1 MNSLIS
7 QITQRI
13 QELERKE
20 KLVILAASAF
30 LAFLAFFLLVCV
42 PIYDY
47 REKQRNSYEKSLDL
61 LLYLQSTEEEAR
73 DVVKKGGAK
82 QMSGQMLLTK
92 VTRTAKTAGIQPTRL
107 QPEGNDS
114 VSIWFDSVSY
124 RELMLFFER
133 LQTRETIYI
142 IQLSID
148 KGNESGKVSSRVT
161 VRS

>member
-1 MNSLIS
+1 MSALIL
-7 QITQRI
+7 QIRQRI

-20 KLVILAASAF
+20 KLAILALLVF
-30 LAFLAFFLLVCV
+30 LALLTFFLLVWL
-42 PIYDY
+42 PIYEY
-47 REKQRNSYEKSLDL
+47 KEKQRDSYEKSLDL

-73 DVVKKGGAK
+73 SVKVEGAK
-82 QMSGQMLLTK
+82 RMSGQTLLTK
-92 VTRTAKTAGIQPTRL
+92 VTRTAKTAGIQPSRL

-124 RELMLFFER
+124 RELMLFLER
-133 LQTRETIYI
+133 LESREAIYI

-148 KGNESGKVSSRVT
+148 KGNQSGKISSRVT

>member
-1 MNSLIS
+1 MSALIL
-7 QITQRI
+7 QIRQRI

-20 KLVILAASAF
+20 KLAILALSVF
-30 LAFLAFFLLVCV
+30 LALLTFFLVIWF
-42 PIYDY
+42 PIYESK
-47 REKQRNSYEKSLDL
+47 EKRRDSYERSLDL

-73 DVVKKGGAK
+73 SVKVDGSKR
-82 QMSGQMLLTK
+82 MSGQTLLTK
-92 VTRTAKTAGIQPTRL
+92 VTRTAKTAGIQPSRL

-124 RELMLFFER
+124 RELMLFLER
-133 LQTRETIYI
+133 LESREAIYI

-148 KGNESGKVSSRVT
+148 KGNQSGKISSRVT

>member
-1 MNSLIS
+1 MSALIL
-7 QITQRI
+7 QIRQRI

-20 KLVILAASAF
+20 KLAILALSVF
-30 LAFLAFFLLVCV
+30 LALLTFFLVIWF
-42 PIYDY
+42 PIYEY
-47 REKQRNSYEKSLDL
+47 KEKRRDSYERSLDL

-73 DVVKKGGAK
+73 SVKVDGSKR
-82 QMSGQMLLTK
+82 MSGQTLLTK
-92 VTRTAKTAGIQPTRL
+92 VTRTAKTAGIQPSRL

-124 RELMLFFER
+124 RELMLFLER
-133 LQTRETIYI
+133 LESREAIYI

-148 KGNESGKVSSRVT
+148 KGNQSGKISSRVT

>member
-1 MNSLIS
+1 MSALIL
-7 QITQRI
+7 QIRQRI

-20 KLVILAASAF
+20 KLAILALSVF
-30 LAFLAFFLLVCV
+30 LALLTFFLVIWF
-42 PIYDY
+42 PIYEY
-47 REKQRNSYEKSLDL
+47 KEKQRDSYERSLDL

-73 DVVKKGGAK
+73 SVKVDGSKR
-82 QMSGQMLLTK
+82 MSGQTLLTK
-92 VTRTAKTAGIQPTRL
+92 VTRTAKTAGIQPSRL

-133 LQTRETIYI
+133 LQSREAIYI

-148 KGNESGKVSSRVT
+148 KGNQSGKISSRVT

>member
-1 MNSLIS
+1 MSALIL
-7 QITQRI
+7 QIRQRI

-20 KLVILAASAF
+20 KLAILALSVF
-30 LAFLAFFLLVCV
+30 LALLTFFLVIWI
-42 PIYDY
+42 PIYEY
-47 REKQRNSYEKSLDL
+47 KEKQRDSYEKSLDL

-73 DVVKKGGAK
+73 GVKVEGSKR
-82 QMSGQMLLTK
+82 MSGQTLLTK
-92 VTRTAKTAGIQPTRL
+92 VTRTAKTAGIQPSRL

-124 RELMLFFER
+124 RELMLFLER
-133 LQTRETIYI
+133 LQSREAIYI

-148 KGNESGKVSSRVT
+148 KGNQSGKISSRVT

>member
-1 MNSLIS
+1 MSALIL
-7 QITQRI
+7 QIRQRI

-20 KLVILAASAF
+20 KLAILALSVF
-30 LAFLAFFLLVCV
+30 LALLTFFLVIWI
-42 PIYDY
+42 PIYEY
-47 REKQRNSYEKSLDL
+47 KEKQRDSYEKSLDL

-73 DVVKKGGAK
+73 SVKVEGAK
-82 QMSGQMLLTK
+82 RMSGQTLLTK
-92 VTRTAKTAGIQPTRL
+92 VTRTAKTAGIQPSRL

-124 RELMLFFER
+124 RELMLFLER
-133 LQTRETIYI
+133 LESREAIYI

-148 KGNESGKVSSRVT
+148 KGNQSGKISSRVT

>member
-1 MNSLIS
+1 MSALIL
-7 QITQRI
+7 QIRQRI

-20 KLVILAASAF
+20 KLAILALSVF
-30 LAFLAFFLLVCV
+30 LALLTFFLVIWI
-42 PIYDY
+42 PIYEY
-47 REKQRNSYEKSLDL
+47 KEKQRDSYEKSLDL

-73 DVVKKGGAK
+73 GVKVEGSKR
-82 QMSGQMLLTK
+82 MSGQTLLTK
-92 VTRTAKTAGIQPTRL
+92 VTRTAKTAGIQPSRL

-124 RELMLFFER
+124 RELMLFLER
-133 LQTRETIYI
+133 LESREAIYM

-148 KGNESGKVSSRVT
+148 KGNQSGKISSRVT

>member
-7 QITQRI
+7 HITQRI
-13 QELERKE
+13 QELEKRE
-20 KLVILAASAF
+20 KLAILAVSAF
-30 LAFLAFFLLVCV
+30 LAFLTFILVV
-42 PIYDY
+42 WFPVHEY
-47 REKQRNSYEKSLDL
+47 REKQRSSYEKSLDL

-73 DVVKKGGAK
+73 ALGKKDEAK
-82 QMSGQMLLTK
+82 RMSGQTLLTK

-133 LQTRETIYI
+133 LQAREAIYI

-148 KGNESGKVSSRVT
+148 KGNESGNVSSRVT

>member
-7 QITQRI
+7 HITQRI
-13 QELERKE
+13 QELEKRE
-20 KLVILAASAF
+20 KLAILAVSAF
-30 LAFLAFFLLVCV
+30 FAFLTFILVV
-42 PIYDY
+42 WFPVYEY
-47 REKQRNSYEKSLDL
+47 REKQRSSYEKSLDL
-61 LLYLQSTEEEAR
+61 LLYFQSTEEEAR
-73 DVVKKGGAK
+73 ALGKKDGAK
-82 QMSGQMLLTK
+82 RMSGQTLLTK

-133 LQTRETIYI
+133 LQAREAIYI

>member
-1 MNSLIS
+1 MSALTL
-7 QITQRI
+7 QIRQRI

-20 KLVILAASAF
+20 KLAILALSVF
-30 LAFLAFFLLVCV
+30 LALLTFFLVIWF
-42 PIYDY
+42 PIYEY
-47 REKQRNSYEKSLDL
+47 KEKRRDSYERSLDL

-73 DVVKKGGAK
+73 GVKVEGSKR
-82 QMSGQMLLTK
+82 MSGQTLLTK
-92 VTRTAKTAGIQPTRL
+92 VTRTAKTAGIQPSRL

-124 RELMLFFER
+124 RELMLFLER
-133 LQTRETIYI
+133 LQSREAIYI

-148 KGNESGKVSSRVT
+148 KGNQSGKISSRVT

>member
-7 QITQRI
+7 HITQRI
-13 QELERKE
+13 QELEKRE
-20 KLVILAASAF
+20 KLAILAVSAF
-30 LAFLAFFLLVCV
+30 LAFLTFILVV
-42 PIYDY
+42 WFPVYEY
-47 REKQRNSYEKSLDL
+47 REKQRSSYEKSLDL

-73 DVVKKGGAK
+73 ALGKKDGAK
-82 QMSGQMLLTK
+82 RVSGQTLLTK

-133 LQTRETIYI
+133 LQAREAIYI

>member
-1 MNSLIS
+1 MSALIL
-7 QITQRI
+7 QIRQRI

-20 KLVILAASAF
+20 KLAILALLVF
-30 LAFLAFFLLVCV
+30 LASLTFFLLVWL
-42 PIYDY
+42 PIYEY
-47 REKQRNSYEKSLDL
+47 KEKQRVSYERSLDL

-73 DVVKKGGAK
+73 SVKVDGSKR
-82 QMSGQMLLTK
+82 MSGQTLLTK
-92 VTRTAKTAGIQPTRL
+92 VTRTAKTAGIQPSRL

-124 RELMLFFER
+124 RELMLFLER
-133 LQTRETIYI
+133 LQSREAIYI

-148 KGNESGKVSSRVT
+148 KGNQSGKISSRVT

>member
-1 MNSLIS
+1 MSALIL
-7 QITQRI
+7 QIRQRI

-20 KLVILAASAF
+20 KLAILALSVF
-30 LAFLAFFLLVCV
+30 LALLTFFLVIWF
-42 PIYDY
+42 PIYEY
-47 REKQRNSYEKSLDL
+47 KEKQRDSYERSLDL

-73 DVVKKGGAK
+73 SVKVDGSKR
-82 QMSGQMLLTK
+82 MSGQTLLTK
-92 VTRTAKTAGIQPTRL
+92 VTRTAKTAGIQPSRL

-124 RELMLFFER
+124 RELMLFLER
-133 LQTRETIYI
+133 LESREAIYI

-148 KGNESGKVSSRVT
+148 KGNQSGKISSRVT

>member
-1 MNSLIS
+1 MSALIL
-7 QITQRI
+7 QIRQRI

-20 KLVILAASAF
+20 KLAILALSVF
-30 LAFLAFFLLVCV
+30 LALLTFFLVIWI
-42 PIYDY
+42 PIYEY
-47 REKQRNSYEKSLDL
+47 KEKQRDSYEKSLDL

-73 DVVKKGGAK
+73 SVKVEGAK
-82 QMSGQMLLTK
+82 RMSGQTLLTK
-92 VTRTAKTAGIQPTRL
+92 VTRTAKTAGIQPSRL

-124 RELMLFFER
+124 RELMLFLER
-133 LQTRETIYI
+133 LQSREAIYV

-148 KGNESGKVSSRVT
+148 KGNQSGKISSRVT

>member
-7 QITQRI
+7 HITQRI
-13 QELERKE
+13 QELEKRE
-20 KLVILAASAF
+20 KLAILAVSAF
-30 LAFLAFFLLVCV
+30 LAFLTFILVV
-42 PIYDY
+42 WFPVYEY
-47 REKQRNSYEKSLDL
+47 REKQRSSYEKSLDL

-73 DVVKKGGAK
+73 ALGKKDGAK
-82 QMSGQMLLTK
+82 RMSGQTLLTK

-133 LQTRETIYI
+133 LQAREAIYI

-148 KGNESGKVSSRVT
+148 KGNESGNVSSRVT

>member
-1 MNSLIS
+1 MSALIL
-7 QITQRI
+7 QIRQRI

-20 KLVILAASAF
+20 KLAILALSVF
-30 LAFLAFFLLVCV
+30 LAFLMFFLVIWL
-42 PIYDY
+42 PIYEY
-47 REKQRNSYEKSLDL
+47 REKQRDSYQRSLNL

-73 DVVKKGGAK
+73 SVKVEGSKR
-82 QMSGQMLLTK
+82 MSGQTLLTK
-92 VTRTAKTAGIQPTRL
+92 VTRTAKTAGIQPSRL

-124 RELMLFFER
+124 RELMLFLER
-133 LQTRETIYI
+133 LESREAIYT

-148 KGNESGKVSSRVT
+148 KGNQSGKISSRVT

>member
-7 QITQRI
+7 LITQRI
-13 QELERKE
+13 QELEKRE
-20 KLVILAASAF
+20 KLAILAVSVF
-30 LAFLAFFLLVCV
+30 LAFLTFILVV
-42 PIYDY
+42 WFPVHEY
-47 REKQRNSYEKSLDL
+47 REKQRSSYEKSLDL

-73 DVVKKGGAK
+73 SLGKKDGAK
-82 QMSGQMLLTK
+82 RMSGQTLLTK

-133 LQTRETIYI
+133 LQAREAIHI

>member
-1 MNSLIS
+1 MSALIL
-7 QITQRI
+7 QIRQRI

-20 KLVILAASAF
+20 KLAILALSVF
-30 LAFLAFFLLVCV
+30 LALLTFFLVIWI
-42 PIYDY
+42 PIYEY
-47 REKQRNSYEKSLDL
+47 KEKQRDSYEKSLDL

-73 DVVKKGGAK
+73 SVKVEGSKR
-82 QMSGQMLLTK
+82 MSGQTLLTK
-92 VTRTAKTAGIQPTRL
+92 VTRTAKTAGIQPSRL

-124 RELMLFFER
+124 RELMLFLER
-133 LQTRETIYI
+133 LESREAIYI

-148 KGNESGKVSSRVT
+148 KGNQSGKISSRVT

>member
-1 MNSLIS
+1 MSALIL
-7 QITQRI
+7 QIRQRI

-20 KLVILAASAF
+20 KLAILALSLF
-30 LAFLAFFLLVCV
+30 LALLTFFLVIWF
-42 PIYDY
+42 PIYEY
-47 REKQRNSYEKSLDL
+47 KEKRRDSYERSLDL

-73 DVVKKGGAK
+73 SVKVDGSKR
-82 QMSGQMLLTK
+82 MSGQTLLTK
-92 VTRTAKTAGIQPTRL
+92 VTRTAKTAGIQPSRL

-124 RELMLFFER
+124 RELMLFLER
-133 LQTRETIYI
+133 LESREAIYI

-148 KGNESGKVSSRVT
+148 KGNQSGKISSRVT

>member
-1 MNSLIS
+1 MSALIL
-7 QITQRI
+7 QIRQRI

-20 KLVILAASAF
+20 KLAILALSVF
-30 LAFLAFFLLVCV
+30 LAFLMFFLVIWL
-42 PIYDY
+42 PIYEY
-47 REKQRNSYEKSLDL
+47 REKQRDSYQRSLDL

-73 DVVKKGGAK
+73 SVKVDGSKR
-82 QMSGQMLLTK
+82 MSGQTLLTK
-92 VTRTAKTAGIQPTRL
+92 VTRTAKTAGIQPSRL

-124 RELMLFFER
+124 RELMLFLER
-133 LQTRETIYI
+133 LESREAIYI

-148 KGNESGKVSSRVT
+148 KGNQSGKISSRVT

>member
-1 MNSLIS
+1 MSALIL
-7 QITQRI
+7 QIRQRI

-20 KLVILAASAF
+20 KLAILALSVF
-30 LAFLAFFLLVCV
+30 LAFLMFFLVIWL
-42 PIYDY
+42 PIYEY
-47 REKQRNSYEKSLDL
+47 REKQRDSYQRSLDL

-73 DVVKKGGAK
+73 SVKVDGSKR
-82 QMSGQMLLTK
+82 MSGQTLLTK
-92 VTRTAKTAGIQPTRL
+92 VTRTAKTAGIQPSRL

-124 RELMLFFER
+124 RELMLFLER
-133 LQTRETIYI
+133 LQLREAIYV

-148 KGNESGKVSSRVT
+148 KGNQSGIISSRVT

>member
-1 MNSLIS
+1 MSALIL
-7 QITQRI
+7 QIRQRI

-20 KLVILAASAF
+20 KLAILALSIF
-30 LAFLAFFLLVCV
+30 LAFLMFFLVIWL
-42 PIYDY
+42 PIYEY
-47 REKQRNSYEKSLDL
+47 REKQRDSYQRSLDL

-73 DVVKKGGAK
+73 SVKVEGSKR
-82 QMSGQMLLTK
+82 MSGQTLLTK
-92 VTRTAKTAGIQPTRL
+92 VTRTAKTAGIQPARL

-124 RELMLFFER
+124 RELMLFLER
-133 LQTRETIYI
+133 LESREAIYI

-148 KGNESGKVSSRVT
+148 KGNQSGKISSRVT

>member
-1 MNSLIS
+1 MSALIL
-7 QITQRI
+7 QIRQRI

-20 KLVILAASAF
+20 KLAILALSVF
-30 LAFLAFFLLVCV
+30 LALLTFFLVIWF
-42 PIYDY
+42 PIYEY
-47 REKQRNSYEKSLDL
+47 KEKRRDSYERSLDL

-73 DVVKKGGAK
+73 SVKVDGSKR
-82 QMSGQMLLTK
+82 MSGQTLLTK
-92 VTRTAKTAGIQPTRL
+92 VTRTAKTAGIQPSRL

-124 RELMLFFER
+124 RELMLFLER
-133 LQTRETIYI
+133 LQSREAIYI

-148 KGNESGKVSSRVT
+148 KGNQSGKISSRVT

>member
-1 MNSLIS
+1 MSALIL
-7 QITQRI
+7 QIRQRI

-20 KLVILAASAF
+20 KLAILALSVF
-30 LAFLAFFLLVCV
+30 LVLLTFFLVIWF
-42 PIYDY
+42 PIYEY
-47 REKQRNSYEKSLDL
+47 KEKRRDSYERSLDL

-73 DVVKKGGAK
+73 SVKVDGSKR
-82 QMSGQMLLTK
+82 MSGQTLLTK
-92 VTRTAKTAGIQPTRL
+92 VTRTAKTAGIQPSRL

-124 RELMLFFER
+124 RELMLFLER
-133 LQTRETIYI
+133 LQSREAIYI

-148 KGNESGKVSSRVT
+148 KGNQSGKISSRVT

>member
-1 MNSLIS
+1 MSALIL
-7 QITQRI
+7 QIRQRI

-20 KLVILAASAF
+20 KLAILALLVF
-30 LAFLAFFLLVCV
+30 LSFLTFFLLVWL
-42 PIYDY
+42 PIYEY
-47 REKQRNSYEKSLDL
+47 REKQRDSYQRSLDL

-73 DVVKKGGAK
+73 SVKVEGSKR
-82 QMSGQMLLTK
+82 MSGQTLLTK
-92 VTRTAKTAGIQPTRL
+92 VTRTAKTAGIQPSRL

-124 RELMLFFER
+124 RELMLFLER
-133 LQTRETIYI
+133 LQSREAIYI

-148 KGNESGKVSSRVT
+148 KGNQSGKISSRVT

>member
-1 MNSLIS
+1 MSALIL
-7 QITQRI
+7 QIRQRI

-20 KLVILAASAF
+20 KLAILALSVF
-30 LAFLAFFLLVCV
+30 LVLLTFFLVIWF
-42 PIYDY
+42 PIYEY
-47 REKQRNSYEKSLDL
+47 KEKRRDSYERSLDL

-73 DVVKKGGAK
+73 SVKVDGSKR
-82 QMSGQMLLTK
+82 MSGQTLLTK
-92 VTRTAKTAGIQPTRL
+92 VTRTAKTAGIQPSRL

-124 RELMLFFER
+124 RELMLFLER
-133 LQTRETIYI
+133 LQSREAIYV

-148 KGNESGKVSSRVT
+148 KGNQSGKISSRVT

>member
-1 MNSLIS
+1 MSALIL
-7 QITQRI
+7 QIRQRI

-20 KLVILAASAF
+20 KLAILALSVF
-30 LAFLAFFLLVCV
+30 LALLTFFLVIWFPV
-42 PIYDY
+42 YEY
-47 REKQRNSYEKSLDL
+47 KQKQRDSYERSLDL

-73 DVVKKGGAK
+73 SVKVDGSER
-82 QMSGQMLLTK
+82 MSGQTLLTK
-92 VTRTAKTAGIQPTRL
+92 VTRTAKTAGIQPSRL

-124 RELMLFFER
+124 RELMLFLER
-133 LQTRETIYI
+133 LESREAIYI

-148 KGNESGKVSSRVT
+148 KGNQSGKISSRVT

>member
-1 MNSLIS
+1 MSALIL
-7 QITQRI
+7 QIRQRI

-20 KLVILAASAF
+20 KLAILALSVF
-30 LAFLAFFLLVCV
+30 LAFLMFFLVIWL
-42 PIYDY
+42 PIYEY
-47 REKQRNSYEKSLDL
+47 REKQRDSYQRSLDL

-73 DVVKKGGAK
+73 SAK
-82 QMSGQMLLTK
+82 VEGSKRMSGQTLLTK
-92 VTRTAKTAGIQPTRL
+92 VTRTAKTAGIQPARL

-124 RELMLFFER
+124 RELMLFLER
-133 LQTRETIYI
+133 LESREAIYI

-148 KGNESGKVSSRVT
+148 KGNQSGKISSRVT